1 MSIYKK
7 GVKTMNRVARLTAYQ
22 DVFDRLA
29 NLSLV
34 RGLARLRAS
43 GSCWPGRKGDRESM
57 AARFRGQPVSP
68 VLLEALC
75 RLSRRRFAEEGMD
88 VVTIHIEVPVA
99 EGDGEPV
106 RLTWREREALQLIAN
121 GLSTAEVAQA
131 MCITVQ
137 SVHNLLFRT
146 YRKLKV
152 SNRTAAVVHALRLG
166 LIE

>member
-1 MSIYKK
+1 
-7 GVKTMNRVARLTAYQ
+7 
-22 DVFDRLA
+22 
-29 NLSLV
+29 
-34 RGLARLRAS
+34 
-43 GSCWPGRKGDRESM
+43 M

-75 RLSRRRFAEEGMD
+75 RLSRRRFIEEGVD
-88 VVTIHIEVPVA
+88 VVTIYIEVPVA

-137 SVHNLLFRT
+137 SVHNLLFRV
-146 YRKLKV
+146 YRKLGV
-152 SNRTAAVVHALRLG
+152 PNRTAAVVHALRLG